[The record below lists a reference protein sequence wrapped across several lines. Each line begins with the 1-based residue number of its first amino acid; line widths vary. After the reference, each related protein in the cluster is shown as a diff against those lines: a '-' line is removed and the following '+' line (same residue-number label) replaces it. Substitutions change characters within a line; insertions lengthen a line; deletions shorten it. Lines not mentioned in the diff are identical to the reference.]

1 MTSDQPAKGPSSDVF
16 VRIGLKRAQKDFL
29 IRESRKLNCSLSD
42 LVQRL
47 IEDVILD
54 EEAERFKL

>member
-1 MTSDQPAKGPSSDVF
+1 MTSDQPAKGPISDVF